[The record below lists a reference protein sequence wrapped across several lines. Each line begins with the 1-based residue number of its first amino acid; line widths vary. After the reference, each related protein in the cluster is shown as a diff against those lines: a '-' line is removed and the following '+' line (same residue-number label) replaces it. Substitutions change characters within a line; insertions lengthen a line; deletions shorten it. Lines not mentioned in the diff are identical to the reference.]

1 MKQIDI
7 KMVLGALACAGIGF
21 GLISGAI
28 QDVIYFADP
37 MNEMLSC
44 ALMFMGTI
52 GFASNIKR

>member
-1 MKQIDI
+1 MKNIDI
-7 KMVLGALACAGIGF
+7 KMVLGALACAGIGI

-44 ALMFMGTI
+44 VLMFMGTI
-52 GFASNIKR
+52 GLAANIKR

>member
-7 KMVLGALACAGIGF
+7 KMVLGALACAGIGI

-52 GFASNIKR
+52 GFAANIKR

>member
-7 KMVLGALACAGIGF
+7 KMVLGALACAGIGI

-37 MNEMLSC
+37 MNEMVSC

-52 GFASNIKR
+52 GFAANIRR

>member
-7 KMVLGALACAGIGF
+7 KMVLGALACAGIGI
-21 GLISGAI
+21 GLINGAI

-37 MNEMLSC
+37 MNEMVSC

-52 GFASNIKR
+52 GFAANIKR